1 MPSTYSPASPPPHQ
15 PHPTPPGTA
24 PHALSFWNPVILD
37 QAKAGRQMPMIS
49 LAVAT
54 WIRYM
59 GLVDDAGLQGRIVG
73 T

>member
-1 MPSTYSPASPPPHQ
+1 MPSTYSPPSPPP
-15 PHPTPPGTA
+15 PLPPPPPPGTG
-24 PHALSFWNPVILD
+24 PQALSFWKPVILD